1 MDTQDRQKIDVL
13 SGFWEQAWLAMT
25 VYGVDLRGIF
35 VWSFLDNLEW
45 DCGYA
50 CHFGVVH
57 VNHTRQDLQRTP
69 KQSAYWYRDV
79 ILAHGFPAPAN
90 SSFAAWGQNGGE
102 KALE

>member
-25 VYGVDLRGIF
+25 VDGVDLRGIF

-90 SSFAAWGQNGGE
+90 SSFAAWGQNRGE